1 MTARRFATRLT
12 RGSSHLSLWL
22 TLMGCA
28 GDSRLD
34 PDSEDIT
41 GNWDIRVENITGPT
55 AAEPIVCTATWT
67 MSIESATDAAA
78 PEPYVSQVPLD
89 AFFEC
94 TNGYSTLLPHRGLP
108 LVLTRAGS
116 RLTFIAEI
124 SRDTFAVATLVD
136 SELMRGSTGPKF
148 YGGGELSAKR

>member
-1 MTARRFATRLT
+1 MRLT
-12 RGSSHLSLWL
+12 RGNSHLSLWL

-28 GDSRLD
+28 GDSRF
-34 PDSEDIT
+34 
-41 GNWDIRVENITGPT
+41 
-55 AAEPIVCTATWT
+55 
-67 MSIESATDAAA
+67 DA
-78 PEPYVSQVPLD
+78 L
-89 AFFEC
+89 FEG

-136 SELMRGSTGPKF
+136 RELMRGSTGPKF
-148 YGGGELSAKR
+148 YGGGELSARR